1 MCIMCV
7 EIFKNRMTVKEAR
20 KALVEL
26 VEFEN
31 DEEKLAHYKKFKYLD
46 DEKLIEYAN
55 ETAREMKQGQGKT
68 KL

>member
-31 DEEKLAHYKKFKYLD
+31 DEEKLAHYKKLEYLD
-46 DEKLIEYAN
+46 DEKLVEYAN
-55 ETAREMKQGQGKT
+55 ETALEMKEG
-68 KL
+68 

>member
-26 VEFEN
+26 VEFES
-31 DEEKLAHYKKFKYLD
+31 DEEKLAHYKKLEYLD
-46 DEKLIEYAN
+46 DEKLVEYAK
-55 ETAREMKQGQGKT
+55 ETAREMKDA
-68 KL
+68 

>member
-1 MCIMCV
+1 
-7 EIFKNRMTVKEAR
+7 
-20 KALVEL
+20 
-26 VEFEN
+26 
-31 DEEKLAHYKKFKYLD
+31 HYKKFKYLD